1 MTPVPGKSKR
11 GNKFVHRE
19 AQAAVLR
26 LSIWHKTWPTV
37 PLQVITRK
45 ASPYGKLHRESCIYQ
60 TKEQEQRDFAS
71 EAVDWTH
78 VDPYDGKRATTID
91 QAVAAANLYEQTG
104 ERVVRAGLIHW
115 KRFFNLGGTN
125 GL

>member
-1 MTPVPGKSKR
+1 VTPVPGKSKR

-37 PLQVITRK
+37 PLQAITRK

-60 TKEQEQRDFAS
+60 TKEQEQCDFAS

-78 VDPYDGKRATTID
+78 VDPYDGTKSYRNRPSCGRSYTCTNKR
-91 QAVAAANLYEQTG
+91 VSVSSE
-104 ERVVRAGLIHW
+104 
-115 KRFFNLGGTN
+115 LG
-125 GL
+125 